1 MAQTIVTLCD
11 PCLMEGKE
19 APASTW
25 GIAVSVPGAKAAP
38 YEIDVCDMHAEPY
51 RVLLRHLG
59 EDGRRADRKRP
70 LPTTVAPGGTAAK
83 AQPSGSPGAFPCPV
97 CGHVLNAKGG
107 LRSHVQNEHGKTL
120 AEVEGKA
127 AIPCVVD
134 DCDRHFSGYQGVAS
148 HLRITHGWPAARA
161 TAAIAQAKE
170 DAAA

>member
-19 APASTW
+19 APGLTW
-25 GIAVSVPGAKAAP
+25 GLVVTVPGAKPAP

-51 RVLLRHLG
+51 RVLVAHLG

-70 LPTTVAPGGTAAK
+70 LPTAQAAPGAGPK
-83 AQPSGSPGAFPCPV
+83 AQPVAAGAGHACPV
-97 CGHVLNAKGG
+97 CGHVLGAKGG

-127 AIPCVVD
+127 AIPCVAP
-134 DCDRHFSGYQGVAS
+134 DCDRHFSGWQGVAS
-148 HLRITHGWPAARA
+148 HLRITHGWTTPQAS
-161 TAAIAQAKE
+161 AAIQAAKDE
-170 DAAA
+170 AA